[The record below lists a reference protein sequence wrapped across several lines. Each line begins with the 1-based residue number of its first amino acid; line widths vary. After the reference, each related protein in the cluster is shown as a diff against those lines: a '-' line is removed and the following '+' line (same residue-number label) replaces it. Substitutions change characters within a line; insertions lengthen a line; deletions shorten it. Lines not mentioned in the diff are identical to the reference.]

1 MTKKFHYFTLEEVY
15 AYAEKMGYDRNDVEI
30 EKSFGYDYD
39 KEEDVFE
46 GYDVSFGHEGTK
58 IWSWFFEDLENPAI
72 DYECSTWED

>member
-39 KEEDVFE
+39 KEEDVF
-46 GYDVSFGHEGTK
+46 
-58 IWSWFFEDLENPAI
+58 FFERKILHKKN
-72 DYECSTWED
+72 